1 MLIPDNLPIKGVI
14 LDMDGVLW
22 RDMQP
27 IGDLP
32 AIFRRIRNL
41 GMSVILATNNATRTV
56 EQYHTK
62 LKGFGVNLESWQ
74 VVNAGQAVASFLKK
88 RFPDGGPIYVVGEP
102 SLKETLSLSGFY
114 ASEPDSPGIL
124 AVVAG
129 MDTNLTFDKLR
140 QATILIR
147 KGLPFIG
154 TNPDRT
160 FPTPEGLMPGAGSIL
175 AAIEAASE
183 TKPII
188 AGKPEPLLYNLAME
202 RLGLSPQ
209 ETLAIGD
216 RLDTDILGGQNAGC
230 YTAVVLSGVT
240 SREVAMLWKPAPDII
255 APDLTSIFI

>member
-1 MLIPDNLPIKGVI
+1 MLLPKELGIRGVI

-22 RDMQP
+22 KDMQP

-32 AIFRRIRNL
+32 AIFSQLRDL
-41 GMSVILATNNATRTV
+41 GMAVILATNNATKTV
-56 EQYHTK
+56 DQYLAKLTK
-62 LKGFGVNLESWQ
+62 FGVFLESWQ
-74 VVNAGQAVASFLKK
+74 VVNAAQAVAFYLTKQ
-88 RFPDGGPIYVVGEP
+88 FPKGGQVYIVGEP
-102 SLKETLSLSGFY
+102 SLKETLAASGFFQ
-114 ASEPDSPGIL
+114 ADPKDPAIL

-129 MDTNLTFDKLR
+129 MDYNLTFDKLR

-160 FPTPEGLMPGAGSIL
+160 FPTPEGLMPGAGSVL

-183 TKPII
+183 TTPII
-188 AGKPEPLLYNLAME
+188 AGKPEPLLYNMAME
-202 RLGLSPQ
+202 RLGVTPQ
-209 ETLAIGD
+209 ETLAVGD

-230 YTAVVLSGVT
+230 RTAVVLTGIS
-240 SREVAMLWKPAPDII
+240 SREAAEAWKPAPDII

>member
-1 MLIPDNLPIKGVI
+1 
-14 LDMDGVLW
+14 MDGVLW

-32 AIFRRIRNL
+32 AIFKRIREL

-56 EQYHTK
+56 DQYLTQ
-62 LKGFGVNLESWQ
+62 LRIFGVVLEQWQ
-74 VVNAGQAVASFLKK
+74 VVNAGQAVAFYLKK
-88 RFPDGGPIYVVGEP
+88 QFPDGGPVYVVGEP
-102 SLKETLSLSGFY
+102 SLKETLGANGFY
-114 ASEPDSPGIL
+114 ASEPNTAGIL

-129 MDTNLTFDKLR
+129 MDTNITFDKLR

-154 TNPDRT
+154 TNPDKT
-160 FPTPEGLMPGAGSIL
+160 FPTPDGLMPGAGSIL

-188 AGKPEPLLYNLAME
+188 AGKPEPLLYNMAME
-202 RLGLSPQ
+202 RLGVSRQ
-209 ETLAIGD
+209 QTLAIGD

-230 YTAVVLSGVT
+230 YTAVVLTGVS
-240 SREVAMLWKPAPDII
+240 SREAAYLWQPAPDII
-255 APDLTSIFI
+255 APDLMSIFK

>member
-1 MLIPDNLPIKGVI
+1 MLIPDNLSIKGVI

-32 AIFRRIRNL
+32 AIFRRIRDL
-41 GMSVILATNNATRTV
+41 GLSVILATNNATRTV

-62 LKGFGVNLESWQ
+62 LKGFGVNLEPWQ

-88 RFPDGGPIYVVGEP
+88 IFPDGGPIYVIGEP
-102 SLKETLSLSGFY
+102 SLKETLALSGFY
-114 ASEPDSPGIL
+114 ASEPGLPGIL

-129 MDTNLTFDKLR
+129 MDTSLTFDKLR

-209 ETLAIGD
+209 QTLAIGD

-230 YTAVVLSGVT
+230 YTAVVLTGVT
-240 SREVAMLWKPAPDII
+240 SREVAMMWKPAPDII
-255 APDLTSIFI
+255 APDLMSIFI